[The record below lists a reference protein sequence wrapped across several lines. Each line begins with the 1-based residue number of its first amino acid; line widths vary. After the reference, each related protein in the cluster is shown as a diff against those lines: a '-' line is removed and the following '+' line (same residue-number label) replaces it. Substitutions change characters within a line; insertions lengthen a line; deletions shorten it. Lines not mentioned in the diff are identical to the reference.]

1 MSDSFSKI
9 AIALSCIALGVAG
22 ASFFMPKKTNFAE
35 SDDLELEKAVTRIF
49 QNKPQ
54 VLLDVI
60 NNAVASKN
68 KEAAAQICN
77 DVFAQKE
84 ELKNIAI
91 CIGNKDAKK
100 VIIAFSDPLC
110 PHCKTFQQEIAR
122 RVELDKDLCVY
133 LLPVAAISNDSV
145 AIAQLYFAVYEKTPL
160 KITTFMRAIAE
171 MKVVN
176 NEGITQLL
184 KSVNLKQSDVESL
197 IAEMKVV
204 NNEGITQLL
213 KSVNLKQSD
222 VESLLENCREK
233 IARCGMM
240 AEKLGIPVVPAI
252 FAIGK
257 HTAKMLQPGQNFDI
271 NDLFADIL

>member
-77 DVFAQKE
+77 DVFSQKE

-184 KSVNLKQSDVESL
+184 KSVNLKQSD
-197 IAEMKVV
+197 I
-204 NNEGITQLL
+204 
-213 KSVNLKQSD
+213 
-222 VESLLENCREK
+222 ESLLENCREK